1 MSRISLVASTSSSV
15 IAIPYA
21 TSGVIASAEYSP
33 SASQLELYGAK
44 AKLGTVAKLPLGQ
57 GALLVIGVGDKT
69 DLREFGAA
77 VARENLNNSAIV
89 APVSNLS
96 ELYELAEGLLLGGKT
111 PTRYRKDNPS
121 PANFEVVVPAELLGS
136 DLASIEDVCKQIVA
150 IREVINMP
158 ANDMYPEALAQ
169 FAKEASAGLPV
180 EVEIWDEARLEK
192 ERCGGILSVGKG
204 SVRPPRLV
212 KLSYR
217 GGGKHI
223 ALVGKGITF
232 DTGGLSLKPPEGMV
246 GMKYDMAGSASV
258 LGVVLAVA
266 RLGLKI
272 DVTGFMCLAE
282 NMPSG
287 SATRPGDVIT
297 IRNGKT
303 VEVLNTDAE
312 GRLVLADGLTLAA
325 ELKPDHIID
334 IATLT
339 GAATIALGNRYAGV
353 MGHGD
358 AVELCLSGAKDAG
371 ELLWPMPLPA
381 ELRTILDSEIADIA
395 NVKIGNRAGGML
407 VGGQFLA
414 DFVPADQSW
423 AHLDIA
429 GPANNDG
436 APYSVTP
443 KGASGVMIRSL
454 IAVAQRLSQ

>member
-1 MSRISLVASTSSSV
+1 M
-15 IAIPYA
+15 
-21 TSGVIASAEYSP
+21 
-33 SASQLELYGAK
+33 
-44 AKLGTVAKLPLGQ
+44 
-57 GALLVIGVGDKT
+57 VIGVGDSI
-69 DLREFGAA
+69 DLREFGAT
-77 VARENLNNSAIV
+77 VARENASAGVI
-89 APVSNLS
+89 APVATREDLNKLI
-96 ELYELAEGLLLGGKT
+96 EGLLLGGKT
-111 PTRYRKDNPS
+111 PSRYKKDSAPT
-121 PANFEVVVPAELLGS
+121 ANFEVVVPAELLGS
-136 DLASIEDVCKQIVA
+136 DFSALEDVCAQIVS

-169 FAKEASAGLPV
+169 FAKESAAGLPV
-180 EVEIWDEARLEK
+180 EVEIWDENRLAQ

-232 DTGGLSLKPPEGMV
+232 DTGGLSLKPAEGMV

-258 LGVVLAVA
+258 LAVVLGVA
-266 RLGLKI
+266 RLGLKV

-312 GRLVLADGLTLAA
+312 GRLVLADGLTLAS

-353 MGHGD
+353 MGHGA
-358 AVELCLSGAKDAG
+358 AVDLCLDGAKQSG
-371 ELLWPMPLPA
+371 ELLWPMPLPV

-436 APYSVTP
+436 TPYSVIP

-454 IAVAQRLSQ
+454 IAVAQQLSQ

>member
-1 MSRISLVASTSSSV
+1 MSRISLVSSTSSSL

-21 TSGVIASAEYSP
+21 TSGVLASEELSP

-44 AKLGTVAKLPLGQ
+44 AKTGTVAKLPLGQ
-57 GALLVIGVGDKT
+57 GALMLIGVGDKT
-69 DLREFGAA
+69 DLREFGAT
-77 VARENLNNSAIV
+77 VARENLNCSVV
-89 APVSNLS
+89 APVKTLS
-96 ELYELAEGLLLGGKT
+96 ELHELVEGLLLGGKT
-111 PTRYRKDNPS
+111 PTRYRKDNPT
-121 PANFEVVVPAELLGS
+121 PASYEVVVPAELVGS
-136 DLASIEDVCKQIVA
+136 DLSGLEAVCSQIVS

-158 ANDMYPEALAQ
+158 ANDIYPEALAQ
-169 FAKEASAGLPV
+169 FAKESAEGLPIEV
-180 EVEIWDEARLEK
+180 EVWDEARLEK

-212 KLSYR
+212 KLTYR

-232 DTGGLSLKPPEGMV
+232 DTGGLSLKPADGMV

-258 LGVVLAVA
+258 LAVVLGVA

-287 SATRPGDVIT
+287 AATRPGDVIT

-371 ELLWPMPLPA
+371 ELLWPMPLPV

-414 DFVPADQSW
+414 DFVPEDQSW

-454 IAVAQRLSQ
+454 IAVAQRLAQ

>member
-1 MSRISLVASTSSSV
+1 MSRISLVVSTSSSL

-21 TSGVIASAEYSP
+21 TAGLVASAELSP
-33 SASQLELYGAK
+33 SAGQLELYGAK
-44 AKLGTVAKLPLGQ
+44 PKLGNVARLPLGQ
-57 GALLVIGVGDKT
+57 GALMVIGVGDKV
-69 DLREFGAA
+69 DLRELGAA
-77 VARENLNNSAIV
+77 VAREGQNSAVV
-89 APVSNLS
+89 AGVQTHSDLF
-96 ELYELAEGLLLGGKT
+96 ELVEGLLLGGKT
-111 PTRYRKDNPS
+111 PTRYKKDS
-121 PANFEVVVPAELLGS
+121 ATAANFEIVVPAELLGS
-136 DLASIEDVCKQIVA
+136 DLNALEEVCRQIVA

-169 FAKEASAGLPV
+169 FAVDSAAGLPIDV
-180 EVEIWDEARLEK
+180 EVWDEKKLEQ

-258 LGVVLAVA
+258 LGIVLGIA

-312 GRLVLADGLTLAA
+312 GRLVLADGLTLAS
-325 ELKPDHIID
+325 EMKPDHIID

-371 ELLWPMPLPA
+371 ELLWPMPLPT
-381 ELRTILDSEIADIA
+381 ELRTILDSDIADIA

-414 DFVPADQSW
+414 DFVPAEQSW

-436 APYSVTP
+436 APYSVSP
-443 KGASGVMIRSL
+443 KGATGVMIRSL